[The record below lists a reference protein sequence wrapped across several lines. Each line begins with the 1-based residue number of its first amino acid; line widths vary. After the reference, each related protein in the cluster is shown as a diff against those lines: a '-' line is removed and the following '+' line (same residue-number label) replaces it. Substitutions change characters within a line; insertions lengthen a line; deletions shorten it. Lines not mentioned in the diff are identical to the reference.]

1 MAQPKPRRT
10 VARRTDM
17 SVVNPHAA
25 GIDVGAQFHVVA
37 VGPECAED
45 PVRSFRS
52 FTADLHE
59 LARWLRQVKVTTVV
73 MESTGIYWLPVFEIL
88 ESYGFEV
95 LLVNAREAKSVP
107 GRKSDVNDAQWLQ
120 KLHRYGLL
128 RASFRPRQDVATL
141 RSYLRQRER
150 LLEYA
155 ASHIQHMQKAMMQ
168 MNVQL
173 HHVVQDITGV
183 TGMKIIRAIVAGE
196 RDTDVLAQHR
206 DMRCKA
212 SIETIREAL
221 GGHYQPEHVFEL
233 TQAVALYDFYQT
245 QVTQCDQRIEIA
257 LKQLQAGIEP
267 VAAPLPAARH
277 RGKQSNDFSFDVRAA
292 LYGMLGVDLTQ
303 IHGLGPYVALK
314 LIAECGND

>member
-17 SVVNPHAA
+17 SVVNRHAA

-120 KLHRYGLL
+120 KLHRYRTPAFDFGLSVARCL
-128 RASFRPRQDVATL
+128 RGETDSERTYRPVRNNLTTTHWASRP
-141 RSYLRQRER
+141 
-150 LLEYA
+150 
-155 ASHIQHMQKAMMQ
+155 
-168 MNVQL
+168 
-173 HHVVQDITGV
+173 
-183 TGMKIIRAIVAGE
+183 
-196 RDTDVLAQHR
+196 
-206 DMRCKA
+206 C
-212 SIETIREAL
+212 
-221 GGHYQPEHVFEL
+221 
-233 TQAVALYDFYQT
+233 
-245 QVTQCDQRIEIA
+245 EIGCA
-257 LKQLQAGIEP
+257 
-267 VAAPLPAARH
+267 
-277 RGKQSNDFSFDVRAA
+277 
-292 LYGMLGVDLTQ
+292 
-303 IHGLGPYVALK
+303 
-314 LIAECGND
+314 